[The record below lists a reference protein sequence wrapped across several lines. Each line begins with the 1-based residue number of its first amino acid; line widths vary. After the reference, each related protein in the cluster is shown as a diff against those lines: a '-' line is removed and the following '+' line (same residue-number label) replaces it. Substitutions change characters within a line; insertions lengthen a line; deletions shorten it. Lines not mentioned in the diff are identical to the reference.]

1 VNRDYNAH
9 DLLLAKDHITALE
22 TCMRRLI
29 SHAEGM
35 AIRYKSTEDRLEA
48 HRDLAMA
55 YQLLLP
61 PKTDK

>member
-1 VNRDYNAH
+1 
-9 DLLLAKDHITALE
+9 
-22 TCMRRLI
+22 
-29 SHAEGM
+29 M
-35 AIRYKSTEDRLEA
+35 AIRYKAAEDRLQA

>member
-1 VNRDYNAH
+1 MNRDSRNQSE
-9 DLLLAKDHITALE
+9 HIAALE
-22 TCMRRLI
+22 TCIRRLI

-35 AIRYKSTEDRLEA
+35 AIRYKAAEDRLQA